1 MRFPLSL
8 NKNCELRIY
17 SPVTCPS
24 RPIVCS
30 TTSRLKVCWFKAS
43 RTCVSV
49 LRKAARIVA
58 GVVITGGAAA
68 SEATST
74 FDPVLLDRNEA
85 IEPCWAIADGVE
97 NMAGRCELPGCLA
110 LHSALVATYFKW
122 TASFQRVWHTTCEQ
136 HSRAAL
142 FCCIYALD
150 GARQYG
156 YMPRPSRFS
165 PSPASLTSS
174 V

>member
-1 MRFPLSL
+1 MRFPLSS

-24 RPIVCS
+24 RLIVCS
-30 TTSRLKVCWFKAS
+30 TTSRLKVCWFEAS

-58 GVVITGGAAA
+58 GVVITEGAAA
-68 SEATST
+68 LEATST

-97 NMAGRCELPGCLA
+97 NRTNTSRPTSLMVLCND
-110 LHSALVATYFKW
+110 
-122 TASFQRVWHTTCEQ
+122 RVIPEDPLE
-136 HSRAAL
+136 R
-142 FCCIYALD
+142 
-150 GARQYG
+150 
-156 YMPRPSRFS
+156 
-165 PSPASLTSS
+165 
-174 V
+174 